1 MPKSDQSSLSTASLC
16 ILSLCTMHEHF
27 NSGGLPIFSV
37 FRYHIWRHQP
47 TCRPRECFWYSP
59 APQGGDCGRRRASE
73 IPEKY
78 PIDQNPPSRAAYLT
92 SRLHD
97 ALRRSAV
104 HLPLGVICLVSALFR
119 RPRFGTTSLS
129 LACSAT
135 QSRMRVR
142 LLVQGERLGSGLSAG
157 DLRRETQQL
166 PASGCCSRVVREAAG
181 LATSLARWQSGRG
194 KSGTAVTSTI
204 TASNPARLRPARALY
219 TKSRTPARGA

>member
-1 MPKSDQSSLSTASLC
+1 MPKMDQSSIYSASLC
-16 ILSLCTMHEHF
+16 ISSLCTMHEHF

-104 HLPLGVICLVSALFR
+104 HLPLGVIL
-119 RPRFGTTSLS
+119 PRFCSVSKTQVRDD
-129 LACSAT
+129 LALPGMLRNTKPHARSVA
-135 QSRMRVR
+135 
-142 LLVQGERLGSGLSAG
+142 SAG
-157 DLRRETQQL
+157 GKARFRALGWRPSSRNTAAPCFWVLQQSC
-166 PASGCCSRVVREAAG
+166 ARGGWTRD
-181 LATSLARWQSGRG
+181 LARQMAKRKG
-194 KSGTAVTSTI
+194 
-204 TASNPARLRPARALY
+204 
-219 TKSRTPARGA
+219 

>member
-157 DLRRETQQL
+157 DLRRQRQWL
-166 PASGCCSRVVREAAG
+166 PTSKSCSSRVREVQG
-181 LATSLARWQSGRG
+181 VATSLLICRLTTAAGS
-194 KSGTAVTSTI
+194 TAVTSLITVTI
-204 TASNPARLRPARALY
+204 PAPLVHAREIWME
-219 TKSRTPARGA
+219 

>member
-1 MPKSDQSSLSTASLC
+1 M
-16 ILSLCTMHEHF
+16 
-27 NSGGLPIFSV
+27 PIFPV
-37 FRYHIWRHQP
+37 FYYHIWRHEP
-47 TCRPRECFWYSP
+47 TCRPREYCCYSP
-59 APQGGDCGRRRASE
+59 ALQVGDCTRRCTNK

-78 PIDQNPPSRAAYLT
+78 PIDQNPPSRATYLT

-97 ALRRSAV
+97 DLRRSAV

-119 RPRFGTTSLS
+119 GPRFGTTSLS

-142 LLVQGERLGSGLSAG
+142 LLVRGERLGSGLSAG

-194 KSGTAVTSTI
+194 KSGTALTSTI